1 MQCSLLKSF
10 HSLDLGPMSKLGVFN
25 GWDAQAGQKHKYL
38 KEFLDKAAKN
48 PDLSES
54 TAPEM
59 LQSLQEILQHIFR
72 FIIASTGIIVEFG
85 SLMPS
90 HASEVSQSIGRSQT
104 RLQQLQ
110 MLQWPAFLP

>member
-1 MQCSLLKSF
+1 M
-10 HSLDLGPMSKLGVFN
+10 FN

-54 TAPEM
+54 IAPEM
-59 LQSLQEILQHIFR
+59 LQSLQEILPAYPAHFFR

-110 MLQWPAFLP
+110 MLQWPEFLP